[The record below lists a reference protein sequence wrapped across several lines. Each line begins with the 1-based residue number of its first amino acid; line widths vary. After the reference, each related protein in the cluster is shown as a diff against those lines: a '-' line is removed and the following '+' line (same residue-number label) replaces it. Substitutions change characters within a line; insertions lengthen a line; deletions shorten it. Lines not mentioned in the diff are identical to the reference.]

1 MRWETS
7 HSKGVSGSSCDDNK
21 RVECKPASLYLK
33 VATLF
38 FYIHF
43 TSFLLDTSRKND
55 STRGQKKI
63 LACVSKLKI
72 TKRENSGK
80 IIRISEKNN
89 IAERSL
95 N

>member
-1 MRWETS
+1 MVVAVMTT
-7 HSKGVSGSSCDDNK
+7 KGWSANLLLCI
-21 RVECKPASLYLK
+21 LK
-33 VATLF
+33 WLLSF
-38 FYIHF
+38 FIYILHPF
-43 TSFLLDTSRKND
+43 YWILQEKTIAREVK
-55 STRGQKKI
+55 KKI